1 MSKAHSWSVAEPRLK
16 KIISLAL
23 RLMLFTKSLLRY
35 THPILPQFPFFKWL
49 LSICLPPYNLFVT
62 LTLSTPSPNQPCS
75 DLRTS
80 VQHPGSKEIHT
91 NLIVCPVLPLEHQA
105 RGGLFL

>member
-1 MSKAHSWSVAEPRLK
+1 MSKAHSWSVAEPRLE

-49 LSICLPPYNLFVT
+49 LSRCLPPYNLLVP
-62 LTLSTPSPNQPCS
+62 LTLATPSPNQHCS

-80 VQHPGSKEIHT
+80 VQHPGSKAIS
-91 NLIVCPVLPLEHQA
+91 LSSQCCL
-105 RGGLFL
+105 